1 MLAAVFGCWVT
12 LAAVLRV
19 LGDAGS
25 STRGYRVTPCT
36 GGAGQRWQQLLGA
49 LSDAG
54 SRTGAVG

>member
-1 MLAAVFGCWVT
+1 MLAAVLG
-12 LAAVLRV
+12 VLRDAGSSIWV